1 MTQRKPSA
9 VALVGNSGGGQ
20 VKWNA
25 VKLGAASVLDH
36 RVVLDSIRY
45 DYDIADPQ
53 SYQVLKQ
60 NANRPCPYAQP
71 FPKII
76 SQRTSHGPALP
87 SRPSPRL
94 PTPLTSPPKKIQF
107 DTLSI
112 TAPRS
117 PTKPRSPQK
126 PRSPPKPKPHAEAT
140 SPTSPR
146 AKQAWSLP
154 LAKDRPK
161 YIPSIATM
169 DRKHTRQF
177 ALAKMQVDGLASQ
190 LSKHEKT
197 GKTLKSSLSDD
208 DFNTAC
214 LTVARLAAEYAAI
227 GDPET
232 AWVYRCFGA
241 RALGDRYI
249 QCFLKN
255 VTLQFYDDAVVDL
268 ARACGHFQT
277 LFEIKN
283 QTSYARTEDETQSQS
298 DRDRFVLLSLA
309 PEHVVKS
316 FAAHAANTALRQA
329 SVAIA
334 EAKSR
339 TGSVFHIRMACEMLS
354 IAYAAFAWL
363 RLETDQLGLVHTSID
378 AAQRNATLAT
388 ALATLASNRHKALV
402 TEWITH
408 HQTCSVQAQSFL
420 TISKTAEALR
430 VPKDVT
436 IATHIAATNLEKR
449 VMAAVVQVLQGL
461 GGNCVYRDHSTR
473 IKAKRG
479 QMNMGMAELRL
490 RRKSALSGHVDNA
503 YVSLHAAKRRS
514 DLLAASYE
522 ADVYVLA
529 KGPSATPFQPPSPR
543 QQAEL
548 ADMDDEGLASMAYE
562 MNAERRQ
569 RATRRAVASY
579 VRHVLE
585 QSVRRVLRPL
595 SAVATPVVPSAPP
608 ASAPLTFFD
617 LDLDTQRQ
625 VILAEIQH
633 CKTLYDG
640 RIADEVGTVQKL
652 CCLFHEPIQVQEA
665 SEAGAYALLQA
676 PLYMPR
682 TDAYDDDDGDA
693 DDYAIAW
700 AATP

>member
-1 MTQRKPSA
+1 MAQGKPSA
-9 VALVGNSGGGQ
+9 VALVGNTGGGQ

-60 NANRPCPYAQP
+60 NADRPCPYTQP
-71 FPKII
+71 FPNDQFATHEPSLTAAVAAVSSPFNADRESPKEDSI
-76 SQRTSHGPALP
+76 SNLVHHRTTVANEADITTETEVATQTHN
-87 SRPSPRL
+87 
-94 PTPLTSPPKKIQF
+94 TSVINN
-107 DTLSI
+107 
-112 TAPRS
+112 
-117 PTKPRSPQK
+117 
-126 PRSPPKPKPHAEAT
+126 E
-140 SPTSPR
+140 
-146 AKQAWSLP
+146 
-154 LAKDRPK
+154 RPK
-161 YIPSIATM
+161 HIPSIAEV

-208 DFNTAC
+208 DFTAAC

-249 QCFLKN
+249 QSFLKN

-268 ARACGHFQT
+268 ERACGHFQT

-283 QTSYARTEDETQSQS
+283 QTNYARTEDETQSQS
-298 DRDRFVLLSLA
+298 DRDRFMLLSLA

-329 SVAIA
+329 SIAIA

-363 RLETDQLGLVHTSID
+363 RLETDQLGIVHTSID

-408 HQTCSVQAQSFL
+408 HETCAAQAQSFL
-420 TISKTAEALR
+420 TIATTADRL
-430 VPKDVT
+430 PKDVA
-436 IATHIAATNLEKR
+436 IASRIAATNLEKR
-449 VMAAVVQVLQGL
+449 VMVAVVQVLQGR
-461 GGNCVYRDHSTR
+461 GVDRKHSSR
-473 IKAKRG
+473 IKATRDQTK
-479 QMNMGMAELRL
+479 MGMSEQRL
-490 RRKSALSGHVDNA
+490 RRKSALSGHVDGA
-503 YVSLHAAKRRS
+503 YVSLLAAKRRS

-522 ADVYVLA
+522 ANVYALTKDTRAVL
-529 KGPSATPFQPPSPR
+529 PLQPPSPR

-548 ADMDDEGLASMAYE
+548 AAMDDEAIASMAYE
-562 MNAERRQ
+562 TESERRELVTH
-569 RATRRAVASY
+569 RVAAGY
-579 VRHVLE
+579 VRHVLDL
-585 QSVRRVLRPL
+585 SVRRMLRTVG
-595 SAVATPVVPSAPP
+595 AVPTPHAPSAIPP
-608 ASAPLTFFD
+608 PSSAPATFFE
-617 LDLDTQRQ
+617 LDLDTQRH
-625 VILAEIQH
+625 VLLAEIQH
-633 CKTLYDG
+633 CKALYEG
-640 RIADEVGTVQKL
+640 RVADEVGTMQKL
-652 CCLFHEPIQVQEA
+652 RCLLHEPVRVQEA
-665 SEAGAYALLQA
+665 SEAGAYAILQSPTSSA
-676 PLYMPR
+676 LE
-682 TDAYDDDDGDA
+682 TDAYEIEYA
-693 DDYAIAW
+693 DMAW
-700 AATP
+700 